1 MRRTW
6 SRLLTMG
13 MVAAAPCVAAAAGTL
28 TLHLDPAGSSASFT
42 LDATLHTVHG
52 ELGPASGDI
61 AFDPDG
67 SMAGG
72 EVVIDL
78 TGADTGNGRRDNK
91 MHEKILETDRFPSS
105 TLRVERINLPRP
117 IHQGRNELQLMG
129 ELTLH
134 GDAHEVSLPAVAEL
148 DGDRVTA
155 TAWIDVPFVDWGL
168 DDPSFFVL
176 RVGKTVRVE
185 IQASGRLEGE
195 LPPSAREP
203 AARRR

>member
-1 MRRTW
+1 
-6 SRLLTMG
+6 MG
-13 MVAAAPCVAAAAGTL
+13 LVLAAPSAAATAGTL

-52 ELGPASGDI
+52 ELGPASGDV
-61 AFDPDG
+61 AFDPETAEA
-67 SMAGG
+67 SG

-78 TGADTGNGRRDNK
+78 TGADTGNGRRDTK

-105 TLRVERINLPRP
+105 TLRVQRINLPRP
-117 IHQGRNELQLMG
+117 IHQGRNELQLLG
-129 ELTLH
+129 ELSLH
-134 GDAHEVSLPAVAEL
+134 GATHQVSLPAVAEL

-176 RVGKTVRVE
+176 RVGKSVRVE
-185 IQASGRLEGE
+185 IRAAGRLEGE
-195 LPPSAREP
+195 LPASALEP
-203 AARRR
+203 AAQRR